1 MSETYGKVLFYG
13 IDNINEKLDN
23 IIQSINLEKQSFE
36 IKLILIEAVSNAYIH
51 GNKKDKKKPIR
62 VEWKLTHNLLEVSIT
77 DCGEGVEILSNY
89 NHEENDILDESGR
102 GILII
107 NSYSDLVEFK
117 GNSLII
123 KKYI

>member
-23 IIQSINLEKQSFE
+23 IIQSINLERQSFE

-51 GNKKDKKKPIR
+51 GNKKDKEKPIC

-77 DCGEGVEILSNY
+77 DCGEGVENLSNY